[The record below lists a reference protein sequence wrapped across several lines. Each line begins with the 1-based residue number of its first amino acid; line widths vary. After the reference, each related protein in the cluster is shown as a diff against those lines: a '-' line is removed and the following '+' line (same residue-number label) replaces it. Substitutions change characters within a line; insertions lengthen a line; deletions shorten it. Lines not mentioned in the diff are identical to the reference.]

1 MNPNPW
7 GKNQYTTI
15 VQVNRYTAAE
25 TECVN
30 IQDHVWSE
38 SSPSIWTCAP
48 HQRTHRPPEPH
59 AGQGWTSQWGLQ
71 VPDLLEV
78 PGEWW
83 VEARS
88 IVSQIGESEKPRQRL
103 TELMEMPGV
112 FYKHRGSFTHELY
125 VDINGNPPYGA
136 SGWLSWLSVRF
147 WLRSWSHSL
156 WVWALC
162 RALCWQL
169 RAWRLPHILILCLL
183 SLSSPCLLIVCLS
196 LSHKNK

>member
-1 MNPNPW
+1 MHPNPW

-15 VQVNRYTAAE
+15 AQVNRYTAAE
-25 TECVN
+25 TECVSV
-30 IQDHVWSE
+30 QDHVWGE
-38 SSPSIWTCAP
+38 SSPSIWTCVP
-48 HQRTHRPPEPH
+48 HQGTHLPPEPH

-112 FYKHRGSFTHELY
+112 FYKHKGSFTHELY

-136 SGWLSWLSVRF
+136 PGWLSWLSVRF
-147 WLRSWSHSL
+147 WLMVSQFMSL
-156 WVWALC
+156 SLVSCSVLTAQSLET
-162 RALCWQL
+162 L
-169 RAWRLPHILILCLL
+169 HILILCLL
-183 SLSSPCLLIVCLS
+183 SLSSPCPLIVCLS
-196 LSHKNK
+196 LS